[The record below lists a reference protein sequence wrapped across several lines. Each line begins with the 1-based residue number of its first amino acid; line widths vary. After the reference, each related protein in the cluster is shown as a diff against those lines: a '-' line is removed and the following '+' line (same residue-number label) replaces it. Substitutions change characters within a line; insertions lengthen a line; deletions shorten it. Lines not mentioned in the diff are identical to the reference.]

1 MVRPATPLG
10 PVGLILP
17 TFPQTIQPSW
27 SAISPS
33 SRTTGSTAGT
43 GTPDAETACDPLAE
57 LAETCRAAEALGVD
71 ALWATDHLFWHGPAL
86 ECMTALTVAATATR
100 RAMLGTCVVQLP
112 LRQAPAIAKQAASLQ
127 SLTQGRMVLGVGVG
141 SHAGEYEVSGIDYA
155 TRGHQLDE
163 GIAQVRRAWASGSS
177 IAGGDSAGEAV
188 AGGDA
193 AAGDMAG
200 GHIAVG
206 DIAGGSSDRY
216 RQLPAPPAIPLWV
229 GGSSEA
235 ALRRAAS
242 SADGWIPMLLA
253 PEEYSAAL
261 ARLAKEIDRA
271 DRADDAVTRSVV
283 LFASID
289 DDTDEGLRRG
299 TAWMS
304 SLYGIP
310 AKAFRRHL
318 VVGSAESVARTVTD
332 YRVAGAEHVVLYIT
346 DDQPLP
352 QVDRLMAALSLSAA

>member
-33 SRTTGSTAGT
+33 SRTSGSTTQTGS
-43 GTPDAETACDPLAE
+43 PRPEQACDPLVE
-57 LAETCRAAEALGVD
+57 LAETCRAAEELGVG

-112 LRQAPAIAKQAASLQ
+112 LRQAPAVAKQAASLQ

-155 TRGHQLDE
+155 TRGRQLDE
-163 GIAQVRRAWASGSS
+163 GIAQVRRAWASG
-177 IAGGDSAGEAV
+177 AGEA
-188 AGGDA
+188 G
-193 AAGDMAG
+193 
-200 GHIAVG
+200 G

-216 RQLPAPPAIPLWV
+216 RQLPAPPAIPIWV
-229 GGSSEA
+229 GGSSEV

-242 SADGWIPMLLA
+242 TADGWIP
-253 PEEYSAAL
+253 EEYRAAL
-261 ARLAKEIDRA
+261 ARLAKELERA
-271 DRADDAVTRSVV
+271 DRPDDAVTRSVV

-318 VVGSAESVARTVTD
+318 VVGSAKSVARTVTD
-332 YRVAGAEHVVLYIT
+332 YWEAGAEHVALYIT